1 MWELKAKQHQ
11 QRRWQSKFSWAVGH
25 GILERWFCFGF
36 CLFWGGSYHGVTHVD
51 LCESK
56 ADCTKQTVTFL
67 LKAWAL
73 LPKAASVGGCLAFS
87 VSFGL
92 KRAPEERFTYKRVN
106 KFGVTNSSIFVFIS
120 FVLELHVHY
129 SPEWADFLYHNKRHR
144 WPQKFDGCLPK
155 GSLSVVVSLVWDM
168 R

>member
-1 MWELKAKQHQ
+1 MLQSTTILRTSSDKTFAFRSRSLLCGNRKRNTISSEDDSQNLVGQLDMVSLKDD
-11 QRRWQSKFSWAVGH
+11 FV
-25 GILERWFCFGF
+25 LVFVFF
-36 CLFWGGSYHGVTHVD
+36 LGGSYHGATHVD

-87 VSFGL
+87 VSLGL

-120 FVLELHVHY
+120 FLLEPHVHY
-129 SPEWADFLYHNKRHR
+129 SPE
-144 WPQKFDGCLPK
+144 
-155 GSLSVVVSLVWDM
+155 
-168 R
+168 